1 MFRWAGVEQTRRS
14 VIRTTMRRVL
24 LLVSILL
31 VPVGCGDPSDESVEA
46 SLTFVSSLPATDDIV
61 STPATTTNTSTTIT
75 PTDEASLV
83 LAEFDSE
90 LSLDA
95 WYVQNDTVMG
105 GVSSSDL
112 SWSDGDLIF
121 SGNLS
126 TDNNGGFTSMRGP
139 ILPFIPS
146 SGLTAISVVAQGDGR
161 TYLMQIRTDTDS
173 YVQRFTPG
181 ETMSGTTLKLSDF
194 TATDWR
200 LGPIADRPPLV
211 SEAVRQVAIYLLDKQ
226 VGEFVLRLRSISIVG
241 Q

>member
-1 MFRWAGVEQTRRS
+1 MFRWAGVEHSRHS
-14 VIRTTMRRVL
+14 VIQTTMRRVL
-24 LLVSILL
+24 LPVSILL
-31 VPVGCGDPSDESVEA
+31 VSVGCGDPSDESVES
-46 SLTFVSSLPATDDIV
+46 SLTFVSSLPATDDTV
-61 STPATTTNTSTTIT
+61 STPATTTTTIT
-75 PTDEASLV
+75 TTDEEILV

-90 LSLDA
+90 LSVDA

-181 ETMSGTTLKLSDF
+181 ETMSGTTLKISGF

-200 LGPIADRPPLV
+200 LSPIPDRPPLV
-211 SEAVRQVAIYLLDKQ
+211 SEAVRQVAVYLVDKQ

-241 Q
+241 